1 MQIKSISISFDPKN
15 LERQLKKSIIDKS
28 VHSYAKMVEKKTRKD
43 LHKGIDVNGK
53 SFKPIQPVTKE
64 IRELR
69 GFTGTKPLIQSGNM
83 AKSIKLSKKDNM
95 KYTLKAQSYGNSSNK
110 NVHQTGFRLDGGIKQ
125 EQPYIEDVHYNF
137 TKVGTIP
144 ARPWFPD
151 QESTSNSKEYS
162 KGLEKVAKKYFK
174 SFNKAFSKGRLA
186 KIKATFG
193 G

>member
-64 IRELR
+64 IRQLR

-83 AKSIKLSKKDNM
+83 AKSIKLA
-95 KYTLKAQSYGNSSNK
+95 L
-110 NVHQTGFRLDGGIKQ
+110 
-125 EQPYIEDVHYNF
+125 
-137 TKVGTIP
+137 
-144 ARPWFPD
+144 
-151 QESTSNSKEYS
+151 
-162 KGLEKVAKKYFK
+162 
-174 SFNKAFSKGRLA
+174 
-186 KIKATFG
+186 
-193 G
+193 